1 MERRVCSSRPAVTTD
16 TPSRTSFARWWWVL
30 GVDRDHPGRPDQDVV
45 DVGASV
51 PKRDRVQHP
60 PRRRLYD
67 AATGSAETGF
77 NSTRSSATA
86 NSPSAPTRHDRSAPA
101 PSLTRRRVA
110 SWVMPVSG
118 TFRARSTPRTSGS
131 SELPAGSCVSPT
143 YSSVRRAPDKSRR
156 LNTGPTASPQA
167 PDIRKDDRT
176 VRSARRAR
184 RNLQRAEGSG
194 IRPVPGPSARAA
206 GRRWP
211 EGPPGPPA
219 ARFIDTVQRVDRHW
233 SARSGGAILGATV
246 RPDPGGPR

>member
-1 MERRVCSSRPAVTTD
+1 MSVRPSPTGTECSTRHAGGLRRGHGIS
-16 TPSRTSFARWWWVL
+16 
-30 GVDRDHPGRPDQDVV
+30 
-45 DVGASV
+45 
-51 PKRDRVQHP
+51 
-60 PRRRLYD
+60 
-67 AATGSAETGF
+67 ETGF

-110 SWVMPVSG
+110 SWVMLVSG
-118 TFRARSTPRTSGS
+118 TFRPDPHP
-131 SELPAGSCVSPT
+131 E
-143 YSSVRRAPDKSRR
+143 RRAHGGCRAAAVCPPPIRVCAATPTNRDVS
-156 LNTGPTASPQA
+156 NTGPIASPQA